1 MTLRARRHSIPLYT
15 QVANALRGEIEA
27 GVWARGQQLPAIE
40 ELAARFGVARATMR
54 QALELVEE
62 EGLVICRQGRGTFVQ
77 QGARE
82 RRWLPL
88 ASNWSTFLRMIEP
101 LRPRLLQ
108 KEGTELQPR
117 LLEGEGRPAPV
128 YQHLKR
134 VHYRDDRPF
143 CAIDIYLAA
152 DIYLKA
158 PEEFRRHVIVPVLAK
173 VSPTSVDKV
182 RQTLTVN
189 GADQKTAV
197 LLDLPIGSPVAT
209 VRRTITD
216 KSGTCVYIADVIY
229 RGDVVKLEIDL
240 SPSPGELPT

>member
-1 MTLRARRHSIPLYT
+1 MTLRARRHTIPLYT

-40 ELAARFGVARATMR
+40 ELATRFGVARATMR
-54 QALELVEE
+54 QAIELVEE
-62 EGLVICRQGRGTFVQ
+62 EGLVLRRHGRGTFVQ
-77 QGARE
+77 QDARE
-82 RRWLPL
+82 QRWLPL
-88 ASNWSTFLRMIEP
+88 ASNWHTFLRMIEP
-101 LRPRLLQ
+101 LKPRLL
-108 KEGTELQPR
+108 EMEAAERQPR
-117 LLEGEGRPAPV
+117 LLEGEGRPAPA

-158 PEEFRRHVIVPVLAK
+158 PEEFRKHVIVPVLAK
-173 VSPTSVDKV
+173 VSGSCIDKV
-182 RQTLTVN
+182 RQTLTVD
-189 GADQKTAV
+189 GANQEAAD
-197 LLDLPIGSPVAT
+197 LLELPLGAPVAT

-216 KSGTCVYIADVIY
+216 KSGICVYLADVIY

-240 SPSPGELPT
+240 SPSPGEL